1 MAWWTNFI
9 SSVQLFPSQARPPWG
24 QMAPKQ
30 LLVSQYI
37 WRHSWNDNSDGATSS
52 SYTKAL
58 FRTFPLVLVCYKQ
71 NLMCENK
78 IKASPFTA
86 RFIFAAFI
94 NATLCLPHFCTS
106 TWSHRASS
114 AWCGKAYATA
124 STRWLEPLRVPSGQ
138 RWPHWSSCCK
148 LEAQLGNYL
157 WRRTR
162 EKRELG
168 KDLEPAPVPT
178 YHQLSLWVRPWQW
191 PLAFSRTMICSGAAN
206 KNGGNMAG
214 SKGRGLPESR
224 SL

>member
-9 SSVQLFPSQARPPWG
+9 SSVQLFPSWAQPPRG

-86 RFIFAAFI
+86 WFIFAAFI
-94 NATLCLPHFCTS
+94 NATLCLPHFCTL
-106 TWSHRASS
+106 TWNQRAFC
-114 AWCGKAYATA
+114 AWCGKPAPRMA
-124 STRWLEPLRVPSGQ
+124 SAGLAALELLRVPS
-138 RWPHWSSCCK
+138 RLWWPHWSSHYK
-148 LEAQLGNYL
+148 LEAQLGNYP
-157 WRRTR
+157 WRRTSDR
-162 EKRELG
+162 GELG
-168 KDLEPAPVPT
+168 KELEPVPMPIF
-178 YHQLSLWVRPWQW
+178 H
-191 PLAFSRTMICSGAAN
+191 
-206 KNGGNMAG
+206 
-214 SKGRGLPESR
+214 
-224 SL
+224 